1 MGITNVYNETNP
13 NNPNKQL
20 KISKSGSA
28 NYDAVDREQINRATI
43 GAGRIIVDGKEANPN
58 INRDE
63 NKAQEITKDV
73 SVDKVGIKYS
83 DNKKEWSVSSI
94 QDILGEDVKQIL
106 TPVEILRQKLR
117 DDSKE
122 ELTNKK
128 YVVEVIKDK
137 DGNITKNVILAS
149 EYKGDISEIDE
160 AHVNGMNTPL
170 KSAIEEITQHHIK
183 EKYDDEELKL
193 MKNGEIRR
201 FVLYHNESGLE
212 GNKDKQFAIA
222 DLYESAIDK
231 FGVKGSNKIYSKA
244 AQDLAEE
251 IWKDREQIKNLTMF
265 SQGNIQYYAA
275 LHHIEDKYGVGAL
288 EKIKISHYNSYGSPL
303 NRVEFEGFLKSRGI
317 NANIISKN
325 DKNDL
330 VANFVGN
337 NPHNIERQDGYKEY
351 IQDKYGR
358 DIQWTDWHSQYNLGQ
373 KNAKL
378 EYGNHQKIFNTIDKG
393 INIFKIKNYL
403 GNEGERK

>member
-1 MGITNVYNETNP
+1 
-13 NNPNKQL
+13 
-20 KISKSGSA
+20 
-28 NYDAVDREQINRATI
+28 
-43 GAGRIIVDGKEANPN
+43 
-58 INRDE
+58 
-63 NKAQEITKDV
+63 
-73 SVDKVGIKYS
+73 
-83 DNKKEWSVSSI
+83 
-94 QDILGEDVKQIL
+94 
-106 TPVEILRQKLR
+106 
-117 DDSKE
+117 
-122 ELTNKK
+122 
-128 YVVEVIKDK
+128 
-137 DGNITKNVILAS
+137 
-149 EYKGDISEIDE
+149 
-160 AHVNGMNTPL
+160 
-170 KSAIEEITQHHIK
+170 
-183 EKYDDEELKL
+183 
-193 MKNGEIRR
+193 
-201 FVLYHNESGLE
+201 
-212 GNKDKQFAIA
+212 
-222 DLYESAIDK
+222 
-231 FGVKGSNKIYSKA
+231 
-244 AQDLAEE
+244 
-251 IWKDREQIKNLTMF
+251 MF

-275 LHHIEDKYGVGAL
+275 LHYIEKKYGVGAL
-288 EKIKISHYNSYGSPL
+288 EKIKTSHYNSYGSPL